1 MDRSLL
7 RRKALLAA
15 SSVALA
21 AALAGC
27 LPTGE
32 DTADTAASGDT
43 AVASTD
49 APDCAGVDMSDT
61 GAYTECCDALSAWCE
76 DAHGDGTDDALDCI
90 YGPGLD
96 GSTGC
101 IPWGPPVPPRFRG
114 ASVAA

>member
-1 MDRSLL
+1 MDRALL

-21 AALAGC
+21 AALGGC
-27 LPTGE
+27 HPTGE
-32 DTADTAASGDT
+32 DDTAYASGDT
-43 AVASTD
+43 SIASSDKPECT
-49 APDCAGVDMSDT
+49 GVDPADT
-61 GAYTECCDALSAWCE
+61 GAYTECCYALSAWCGDAHAEGTE
-76 DAHGDGTDDALDCI
+76 DAMVCT